1 MLHKGAVTQQS
12 EKRKQTVGWNGE
24 EALPDGGI
32 QGDAVWLP
40 TRLQRLAKEC
50 LRRRNAA
57 CSTQTELH
65 GVALSIHGAVQIH
78 QLAPH
83 LDKRFINPPTPTH
96 RPFESAPTP
105 FAGFGIANDPPQD
118 CGVLNR

>member
-1 MLHKGAVTQQS
+1 MARLVA
-12 EKRKQTVGWNGE
+12 
-24 EALPDGGI
+24 I

-40 TRLQRLAKEC
+40 MMLQCLAKEC

-78 QLAPH
+78 QLSPN
-83 LDKRFINPPTPTH
+83 LDKHFINPPAPTH
-96 RPFESAPTP
+96 RSLESAPTL
-105 FAGFGIANDPPQD
+105 FAGFGIANDPTQD
-118 CGVLNR
+118 RGVRNQ